1 MGATTRSRGR
11 ERILQEAFSQFVEL
25 GYAGVSMQ
33 AIADAAGITKGTLYH
48 HFRDKE
54 DLFCEVMQMSIRRS
68 QDVMAQKLAT
78 GPTLRARLVHFT
90 VYMFSVERADLSQ
103 LLGDFRQ
110 HVDRQRQ
117 AAFWDTFQRP
127 WHHLEVPLREAM
139 ARGEIRPHDPDLVA
153 RVWFSAIVGQLQI
166 ARYDGGT
173 PIPDAVHAERVV
185 DLLLSGLAFP
195 Q

>member
-1 MGATTRSRGR
+1 MGATTLSRGR
-11 ERILQEAFSQFVEL
+11 ERILQEAFSRFVEL

-33 AIADAAGITKGTLYH
+33 SIAEGAGITKGTLYH

-54 DLFCEVMQMSIRRS
+54 DLFCEVMQMSLRSS
-68 QDVMAQKLAT
+68 QDIMAQKLAT
-78 GPTLRARLVHFT
+78 GTTLRERLIHFT
-90 VYMFSVERADLSQ
+90 DYMFRAERADLSQ

-117 AAFWDTFQRP
+117 TAFWDTFQRP
-127 WHHLEVPLREAM
+127 WRHLEVPLREAM
-139 ARGEIRPHDPDLVA
+139 ARGEIRLHDPNLVA

-166 ARYDGGT
+166 ARYDSGASVL
-173 PIPDAVHAERVV
+173 DATHAARVV